1 MRLVFAGTPPF
12 AAAAL
17 AALAD
22 AGHEIACVLTQPDR
36 PSGRGMKLTASAV
49 KALAL
54 QRGLPVAQP
63 PTLRDMAA
71 QADLARLAPDAMV
84 VAAYGL
90 LLPPAVLAIPRLGCL
105 NIHASLLPRW
115 RGAAPVQRAL
125 LAGDAET
132 GISIMQMDAGLGA
145 AMIVE
150 RLATAGGPAA
160 PVSQPGD
167 GVTYA
172 HKIEKRD
179 AAIDFAQPAL
189 SIDRQVRAFDPVPGA
204 FCESGG
210 QLLKIWRALPENRT
224 RPEGTRP
231 GTLLALDAEGFSV
244 ACGSGC
250 LRVLEVQRAGGRRQ
264 PAPAYAQAAGL
275 AEGTVLGAG
284 AAVLSPV
291 VNAAAPAPGQP
302 R

>member
-1 MRLVFAGTPPF
+1 
-12 AAAAL
+12 
-17 AALAD
+17 
-22 AGHEIACVLTQPDR
+22 
-36 PSGRGMKLTASAV
+36 MKLTASAV

-132 GISIMQMDAGLGA
+132 GISIMQMDAGLDTGPVWSHRALSIGARETAGGLLERLTGLGA

-150 RLATAGGPAA
+150 LLATAGGPAA